1 MNQADD
7 DQITSWLMTSAI
19 PSIRL
24 LTLRDLKGLPEM
36 DSRVKD
42 IFQEM
47 KVSGPIPAI
56 LSEQTSAGNWAHERG
71 YYTPK
76 YTSTHWSMLLMAEL
90 AADNRDTHLHQGAE
104 FMVTTTQKD
113 LEKRIHKRGSGLT
126 CFYGNLLRYAQH
138 FGFQDDNRIA
148 AIKEFLV
155 GEALDADWRCPYN
168 LDLPCAWGAARALW
182 GLALLPSEQRAGKVG
197 EAIRHGVAFLLDR
210 YLLVA
215 ASYPTGGS
223 VHPLWFRLNFP
234 LFYQA
239 DILFVLRV
247 LAELGQLD
255 HSHAQPALEWLANR
269 RKKNGHWRGANPFRQ
284 RTWSVLADAEETNR
298 WVTLHTLIIMSKAIN
313 GKISK

>member
-1 MNQADD
+1 MNQAYD
-7 DQITSWLMTSAI
+7 DQITSWLLTSAI

-42 IFQEM
+42 VFQEM

-90 AADNRDTHLHQGAE
+90 AADVLDTRLRQGADY
-104 FMVTTTQKD
+104 MLAATQKG
-113 LEKRIHKRGSGLT
+113 LEIHLQKRGSGWT
-126 CFYGNLLRYAQH
+126 CFYGNLLRYALH
-138 FGFQDDNRIA
+138 FGFQDDDRIA

-155 GEALDADWRCPYN
+155 GEALEADWCCPYN
-168 LDLPCAWGAARALW
+168 FDLPCAWGAARALW

-210 YLLVA
+210 YPLVA
-215 ASYPTGGS
+215 ASYPTEGS

-234 LFYQA
+234 LFYQV

-247 LAELGQLD
+247 LAELGQLE
-255 HSHAQPALEWLANR
+255 HPQAQPALEWLVEQ
-269 RKKNGHWRGANPFRQ
+269 RKENGHWRGANPFRR
-284 RTWSVLADAEETNR
+284 RTWSVLSDAEDTNR
-298 WVTLHTLIIMSKAIN
+298 WVTLHAVNIIKKSRN